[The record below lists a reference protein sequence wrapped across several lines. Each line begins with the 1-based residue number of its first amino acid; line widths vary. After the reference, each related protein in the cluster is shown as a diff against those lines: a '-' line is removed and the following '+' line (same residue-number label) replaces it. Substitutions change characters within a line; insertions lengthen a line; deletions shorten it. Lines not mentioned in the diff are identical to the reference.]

1 MAAIPGDAIE
11 RHCSRLILGVPPVAV
26 AAAIWGLVAIGAPLD
41 ASAETAQQSA
51 PPTHG
56 PAKIVDRETAALRA
70 AVKGNSAAASEA
82 VKNDPLLRDLA
93 EWGRLRKAKTPDWT
107 ALSALTLRRPDWPGT
122 QQLRAK
128 AENAMPESLPK
139 RDVTAYFSKREPL
152 TSRGARLLGEA
163 EIASGDAIDG
173 EARIVR
179 AWRLF
184 TMGQD
189 EEEIFHAKH
198 GALIAPYHPE
208 RARMLFWREHL
219 SAARRLAEYLP
230 ADEQRLLA
238 AKDAL
243 WRRKK
248 NADQLAAAVPEA
260 LRDDP
265 GLAYA
270 RHHWHHKRK
279 QRQEAEAAIHQA
291 SISGALGEPER
302 WAKRRAFYAREAY
315 EEGRPQDAYA
325 LAAKHGV
332 DRGVDFAE
340 MEWFAGWI
348 ALRQLGEAQTA
359 LGHFTTLWQNV
370 SSPISRGRAAYWAA
384 EAAQTAGDKD
394 LAAQWRFR
402 ASAYPNVFYGQL
414 ASDKLGVDEAEFIED
429 TTEPAPAKPSQ
440 IDTDLAA
447 AADTLYRLG
456 KTREARQFVRRLG
469 ERQTTKAGYLNA
481 IKVARRNKDMAAEI
495 KVAKLARDA
504 SMDLWQALY
513 PIPES
518 PRFTGRD
525 AEAALLLSLAR
536 QESAFA
542 PEARSSAGALG
553 LVQLMPATARETAR
567 RAGLKY
573 QRSRLTADPHYNL
586 TLADA
591 HVRELLE
598 SFDGSYVLS
607 IAAYNAGSSN
617 VRKWIKRFGDPRE
630 TQVDTVDWIESIPF
644 SETRNY
650 VQRVLETAQVYRAR
664 LGLTPEPV
672 RLANDLSR

>member
-1 MAAIPGDAIE
+1 MAAIPGDASK
-11 RHCSRLILGVPPVAV
+11 RQRSRLSTGALPIA
-26 AAAIWGLVAIGAPLD
+26 AAAIWGLAAVMPWDAIANQ
-41 ASAETAQQSA
+41 AKQSA

-56 PAKIVDRETAALRA
+56 PSGVMDRETAALRA
-70 AVKGNSAAASEA
+70 AVKGGGGVTPDA

-93 EWGRLRKAKTPDWT
+93 EWGRLREEKTPEWA
-107 ALSALTLRRPDWPGT
+107 ALNALTLQRPEWPGI

-128 AENAMPESLPK
+128 AENVMPEALPQS
-139 RDVTAYFSKREPL
+139 DVTAFFTARDPL
-152 TSRGARLLGEA
+152 TARGARLLGEA
-163 EIASGDAIDG
+163 EIASGNAIDG
-173 EARIVR
+173 EARIIR

-184 TMGQD
+184 TMGRE
-189 EEEIFHAKH
+189 EEEIYLSKH
-198 GALIAPYHPE
+198 GALISTYHPE

-230 ADEQRLLA
+230 ADEQQLLA

-248 NADQLAAAVPEA
+248 NAQQLAAAVPEA
-260 LRDDP
+260 LRNDP
-265 GLAYA
+265 GLAFA
-270 RHHWHHKRK
+270 QHHWHHKRR
-279 QRQEAEAAIHQA
+279 QRREAEDAIHQA
-291 SISGALGEPER
+291 TAAGALGEPER

-325 LAAKHGV
+325 LAAKHGIE
-332 DRGVDFAE
+332 RGVDFAE
-340 MEWFAGWI
+340 LEWFAGWI
-348 ALRQLGEAQTA
+348 ALRQLGEAQIA
-359 LGHFTTLWQNV
+359 LEHFTRLWQNV

-384 EAAQTAGDKD
+384 EAAQVGGDKD

-414 ASDKLGVDEAEFIED
+414 ASDKLGVDEAEFIEAS
-429 TTEPAPAKPSQ
+429 TEPAPAAPDK
-440 IDTDLAA
+440 IEADLIR
-447 AADTLYRLG
+447 AADTLYQLG

-469 ERQTTKAGYLNA
+469 ERQTTKTGFLNA

-495 KVAKLARDA
+495 KIAKLARDA

-513 PIPES
+513 PIPEF

-598 SFDGSYVLS
+598 AFDGSYVLS
-607 IAAYNAGSSN
+607 IAAYNAGSAN
-617 VRKWIKRFGDPRE
+617 VRKWIDRFGDPR
-630 TQVDTVDWIESIPF
+630 TPQVDTVDWIESIPF

-664 LGLTPEPV
+664 LGLSPEPV